1 MTKEEAKNGYPRK
14 ELNVC
19 KNLETN
25 GVSGIHVECEGGGDK
40 RLDPNGKQ
48 ELDYG
53 GSSMR

>member
-1 MTKEEAKNGYPRK
+1 MIAILK